1 MRRDNGRK
9 AVSAVRN
16 EPAKLPGSIEE
27 QIRRRAY
34 ELYEQRG
41 REDGSDLED
50 WYRAEAEIA
59 QKKARAAVA

>member
-16 EPAKLPGSIEE
+16 EPAKLPASIEE

-41 REDGSDLED
+41 REDGRDLED
-50 WYRAEAEIA
+50 WYRAEAEVA